1 MIGWFE
7 LENIWEDAPVGTQVG
22 PEMGRN
28 GIEESRNNT
37 GSSQDREGIIALY
50 INDDVII
57 FGFFLVV
64 LSDVCSS
71 FQNNCI

>member
-1 MIGWFE
+1 
-7 LENIWEDAPVGTQVG
+7 
-22 PEMGRN
+22 MGRN

-50 INDDVII
+50 NIDDVII
-57 FGFFLVV
+57 FGFSAVE
-64 LSDVCSS
+64 LSDAYSS